1 MLRYKEFELSF
12 IAMGAADVIA
22 ASVQTFVGDP
32 YDNVRSVWIS
42 ALDNLGVMTL
52 ICNKYFLGRCNSAAP

>member
-1 MLRYKEFELSF
+1 MLRYKKFELSF
-12 IAMGAADVIA
+12 IATGAADVIA

-42 ALDNLGVMTL
+42 ALDVMTL

>member
-1 MLRYKEFELSF
+1 MLKYTKPELSF

-22 ASVQTFVGDP
+22 TSAQTFAGDP
-32 YDNVRSVWIS
+32 YDNVKGGWIS

-52 ICNKYFLGRCNSAAP
+52 ICNKYFWGRCNSAAP